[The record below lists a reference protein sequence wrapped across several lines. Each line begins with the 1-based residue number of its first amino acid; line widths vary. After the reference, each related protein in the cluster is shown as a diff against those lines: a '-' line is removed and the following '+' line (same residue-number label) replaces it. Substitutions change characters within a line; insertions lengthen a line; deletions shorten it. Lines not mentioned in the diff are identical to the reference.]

1 MTTQR
6 NVEGLRQNAQRKRQE
21 ALEKVEQGIRQLIK
35 EGKTLNFNTVA
46 QAADVSKAFLYK
58 EPEIKERIEQLRL
71 QGTKKAPELKQRAS
85 DASKDA
91 IIRNLRER
99 VKKLEAE
106 VKDLRKQNEVAYG
119 QILEVNSL
127 RRQIEHF
134 KTVDLDLG
142 TVTRVTA
149 KEALSTTEFDLQ
161 AKLKS
166 LGVQLNTTI
175 QRLIAERPEEVLQK
189 AIESLAEARAKG
201 RVDNPS
207 GFFCKAVGDAWNPN
221 ENYEVA
227 LEQDIF
233 NQWYPLAQKAGLVQ
247 AATLVEE
254 VQSVLTVD
262 GAWIPFEEILHKHP
276 LEELIRVLLLQGT
289 QKP

>member
-119 QILEVNSL
+119 
-127 RRQIEHF
+127 
-134 KTVDLDLG
+134 
-142 TVTRVTA
+142 
-149 KEALSTTEFDLQ
+149 
-161 AKLKS
+161 
-166 LGVQLNTTI
+166 
-175 QRLIAERPEEVLQK
+175 
-189 AIESLAEARAKG
+189 
-201 RVDNPS
+201 
-207 GFFCKAVGDAWNPN
+207 
-221 ENYEVA
+221 
-227 LEQDIF
+227 
-233 NQWYPLAQKAGLVQ
+233 
-247 AATLVEE
+247 
-254 VQSVLTVD
+254 
-262 GAWIPFEEILHKHP
+262 
-276 LEELIRVLLLQGT
+276 
-289 QKP
+289 

>member
-175 QRLIAERPEEVLQK
+175 QRLIAERPEEVLQT

-276 LEELIRVLLLQGT
+276 LEELMRVLLLQGT